1 MNNLSRHDKIRPKF
15 LNMHYYLIGAPGSG
29 KTTVALHISS
39 QFNLKHI
46 YYRNLVHDYLKKSTS
61 KAKKLKKL
69 WLNFKPFTPKDAFDV
84 LRYKLI
90 ALNKEDFILD
100 GYPKSKG
107 EAHYLADFI
116 NKVGGKKSIS
126 FLLDVDKDAIFER
139 LSRRL
144 VCPNCSYISLNPNTK
159 NILGN
164 FCPNCHVPLIQRK
177 DDEPGKIDYRIKR
190 YLKERKGI
198 INEMSKISKLHI
210 INATQPLAGV
220 ISDVSDII
228 SGRLKTDKSKEAERG
243 ARMLVEGLGLDL
255 SDPNIIGTPNRVV
268 RAFKEFTKGI
278 NPETQEEIR
287 KLLKAVF
294 PTKYKGMV
302 ILEPIKTV
310 SVCAHHLLPIE
321 YDVLF
326 GYIPRELTLGFSK
339 IIKVIN
345 LIAAKPSI
353 QEDFTQEVIEVF
365 QTVLNPKGIMIVV
378 RGKHHCMSLRGEKSL
393 NVNITSA
400 VRGDFKT
407 SQKTRDEFLSLAKFS

>member
-1 MNNLSRHDKIRPKF
+1 
-15 LNMHYYLIGAPGSG
+15 MHYYLIGAPGSG

-39 QFNLKHI
+39 QFSIKHI
-46 YYRNLVHDYLKKSTS
+46 YYRNLVHDYLKKRTP
-61 KAKKLKKL
+61 KARALKKL
-69 WLNFKPFTPKDAFDV
+69 WLNFKPFAPKDAFDV
-84 LRYKLI
+84 LRHKLI
-90 ALNKEDFILD
+90 SLNKEDFILD
-100 GYPKSKG
+100 GYPKTKG

-116 NKVGGKKSIS
+116 SKIEAKNKKDIS
-126 FLLDVDKDAIFER
+126 FLFDVNKDAVFKR
-139 LSRRL
+139 LGRRL
-144 VCPNCSYISLNPNTK
+144 VCPDCSYISLNPNAN

-164 FCPNCHVPLIQRK
+164 FCPNCHIPLIQRK
-177 DDEPGKIDYRIKR
+177 DDVPGKINYRIER

-198 INEMSKISKLHI
+198 IDEMSKISELHV

-228 SGRLKTDKSKEAERG
+228 SGRLKDDKSKEAERG
-243 ARMLVEGLGLDL
+243 TRMLVEGLGLDL
-255 SDPNIIGTPNRVV
+255 SDPNIIGTPDRVV
-268 RAFKEFTKGI
+268 RVFKDLTRGI
-278 NPETQEEIR
+278 NPETQEEVR
-287 KLLKAVF
+287 KLLKTAF

-310 SVCAHHLLPIE
+310 SICAHHLLPIE

-353 QEDFTQEVIEVF
+353 QEDFTQEVIEIF
-365 QTVLNPKGIMIVV
+365 QTVLNPKGVMIVV
-378 RGKHHCMSLRGEKSL
+378 RGKHHCMTLRGEKSL
-393 NVNITSA
+393 NINITSA